1 MNSFAGTWRL
11 VKLALR
17 RDRIK
22 LPAWIAIVS
31 GVAALTASAIQG
43 AFPTVEDRITY
54 ATTVSGS
61 VVSRAFEGVVDG
73 ISFGSIITTELFVF
87 TALLVAFMS
96 TLAVVRHTRL
106 NEETGSAELISSTPV
121 GRYAGLSAALIVVIA
136 ANILTGL
143 LIFASLSGNENLST
157 TGSFML
163 GMTLSAAGITFA
175 SIAAVV
181 AQVADSSRSANSM
194 AGMAIGL
201 AFILRATGD
210 AFGTVSADGLSI
222 ESSWPSWLSP
232 IGWGQ
237 QVFPYT
243 QQNWWIFSL
252 FAGLSAV
259 MVGASFLLLKRRDIG
274 LGLIAAR
281 KGPAN
286 ASPRLLSPLGLG
298 WRLQRGILYG
308 WIIGL
313 VVYGGIIGGIAKEFE
328 QLINDNELMQEFFGN
343 TDGNFTDVL
352 FASMFIYVGAIA
364 VAYCAQALLKMRS
377 EETNLHLETIVGTP
391 TSRVHWMASHIF
403 WVLIGIVLVMF
414 ASGLAAGV
422 VNTLITDAGWIDALR
437 IGGIALVQL
446 PPILAVAGL
455 IVLVYGLWPNFSS
468 LFAWGSF
475 VGILLITQIGALLRL
490 PQWFMNISPFGHMS
504 LYPVE
509 PLAYTPMAVML
520 CIAVAGTVIGL
531 YGFRRRDL
539 QSS

>member
-11 VKLALR
+11 VRLALR

-43 AFPTVEDRITY
+43 AFPTMEDRLTY

-61 VVSRAFEGVVDG
+61 VVSRAFEGIVDG
-73 ISFGSIITTELFVF
+73 PSFGSIITTELFVF

-121 GRYAGLSAALIVVIA
+121 GRYASLTAALIIVVG
-136 ANILTGL
+136 ANIITGL
-143 LIFASLSGNENLST
+143 LIFASLAGNEELST
-157 TGSFML
+157 TGSLAL
-163 GMTLSAAGITFA
+163 GLTFSAVGITFA
-175 SIAAVV
+175 TIAATLS
-181 AQVADSSRSANSM
+181 QVADSSRGANSM
-194 AGMAIGL
+194 AGMTIGL
-201 AFILRATGD
+201 AFILRAAGD
-210 AFGTVSADGLSI
+210 AFGTASPDGLSVQ
-222 ESSWPSWLSP
+222 SSWPSWLSP

-237 QVFPYT
+237 QIFPYT
-243 QQNWWIFSL
+243 QQNWWILSL
-252 FAGLSAV
+252 FVGVSLL
-259 MVGASFLLLKRRDIG
+259 MVGASFALLTRRDIG
-274 LGLIAAR
+274 LGLIASR
-281 KGPAN
+281 KGPAV
-286 ASPRLLSPLGLG
+286 ASPRLTSPIGLA

-313 VVYGGIIGGIAKEFE
+313 VVYGAIIGGIAKEFE
-328 QLINDNELMQEFFGN
+328 ELISNNELMQEFFGN
-343 TDGNFTDVL
+343 TEGNFSDVL

-377 EETNLHLETIVGTP
+377 EETNLHLETIIGTP
-391 TSRVHWMASHIF
+391 TSRIRWMASHIAWIF
-403 WVLIGIVLVMF
+403 IGVVAVMF
-414 ASGLAAGV
+414 ASGFAAGV
-422 VNTLITDAGWIDALR
+422 VNSLITDAGWSDAFR
-437 IGGIALVQL
+437 IGGIALTQI
-446 PPILAVAGL
+446 PPILAVAGV
-455 IVLVYGLWPNFSS
+455 IVLVYGLFPSFTA

-475 VGILLITQIGALLRL
+475 VGILLITQIGVLLRL

-509 PLAYTPMAVML
+509 PLAYTPIAIML
-520 CIAVAGTVIGL
+520 SIAVAGTLIGL
-531 YGFRRRDL
+531 QAFRRRDL